1 MNNRWNKWI
10 YRLWA
15 PFYDK
20 VFNAGPFARAKKEMF
35 SKIALRPHQR
45 VLLVGVGTGADLPF
59 LYGKQVQITAVDL
72 SAAMLAQA
80 KRRVS
85 ATEQVNLMEMDAQK
99 LQFADQSFDLVV
111 ASLILSVVP
120 DANRCMAELV
130 RVTKKQGRMMIFDK
144 FKTSGKKLPLG
155 KRLLRPLIALFG
167 TDISRDFAG
176 ILEPYREQVILR
188 EDSPAMFGDMYR
200 RIVLERNA

>member
-1 MNNRWNKWI
+1 MNNRWNKSI

-20 VFNAGPFARAKKEMF
+20 VFNAGPFARARKELF
-35 SKIALRPHQR
+35 ADLNLQPGQR
-45 VLLVGVGTGADLPF
+45 VLLVGVGTGADLRF
-59 LYGKQVQITAVDL
+59 LYGKQAEITAVDL
-72 SAAMLAQA
+72 SAAMLDKARQ
-80 KRRVS
+80 RVNE
-85 ATEQVNLMEMDAQK
+85 AEQVQLLEMDAQE

-130 RVTKKQGRMMIFDK
+130 RVTKKQGRIMIFDK
-144 FKTSGKKLPLG
+144 FKPSGKKLPLG
-155 KRLLRPLIALFG
+155 KRMLQPLIAVFG
-167 TDISRDFAG
+167 TDIGRDFTG
-176 ILEPYREQVILR
+176 ILAPYRNQVILR

-200 RIVLERNA
+200 RIVLERNV

>member
-20 VFNAGPFARAKKEMF
+20 VFNAGPFARARKELF
-35 SKIALRPHQR
+35 ADLKLRPEQR
-45 VLLVGVGTGADLPF
+45 VLLVGVGTGADLRF
-59 LYGKQVQITAVDL
+59 LYGKQAEITAVDL
-72 SAAMLAQA
+72 SAAMLDKARQ
-80 KRRVS
+80 RVS
-85 ATEQVNLMEMDAQK
+85 EAEQVHLLEMDAQE

-130 RVTKKQGRMMIFDK
+130 RVTKKQGRIMIFDK
-144 FKTSGKKLPLG
+144 FKPNGKKLPLG
-155 KRLLRPLIALFG
+155 KRMLQPLIAVFG
-167 TDISRDFAG
+167 TDISRDFTP
-176 ILEPYREQVILR
+176 ILQPYREQVILL
-188 EDSPAMFGDMYR
+188 EDVPAMFGDMYR
-200 RIVLERNA
+200 RIVLERNV